1 MGRYLSVGLATHLS
15 FNKEKAVNVL
25 ESVENAIA
33 IVQRHYAPEN
43 LYEVCETEQSVT
55 FKLKSEIL
63 LEELHDFTKE
73 FYEKCYY
80 DNCSEEYYNRYCKSV
95 TDKLALIKDAKEIEE
110 QITKARGEC
119 FMFDKYWDNEY
130 IESSYGNYL
139 LIQQYG
145 LTLAYAGK
153 IVMESYG
160 PLFQFFSNSIAATL
174 PTYRLSKALRVV
186 ISG

>member
-15 FNKEKAVNVL
+15 FNKEKAANVL
-25 ESVENAIA
+25 KSVDNTIA
-33 IVQRHYAPEN
+33 IVQRLYAPEN
-43 LYEVCETEQSVT
+43 LYEVCVTDQSVT
-55 FKLKSEIL
+55 FKLKPEIL
-63 LEELHDFTKE
+63 LEELHDFTTE

-80 DNCSEEYYNRYCKSV
+80 NNCSEEYYNQYCKSV
-95 TDKLALIKDAKEIEE
+95 TDKLALIKETRKMEE
-110 QITKARGEC
+110 YITEASSEC

-130 IESSYGNYL
+130 IKASYGNYL
-139 LIQQYG
+139 TIRQYG

-160 PLFQFFSNSIAATL
+160 PLFQFFSNSIAAML
-174 PTYRLSKALRVV
+174 SKYRLSKALRVL